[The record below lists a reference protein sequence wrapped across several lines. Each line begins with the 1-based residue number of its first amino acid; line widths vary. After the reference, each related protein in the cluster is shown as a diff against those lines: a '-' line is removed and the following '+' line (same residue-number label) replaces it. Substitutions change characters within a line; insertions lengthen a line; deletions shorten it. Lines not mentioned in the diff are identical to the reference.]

1 MQTWDTGE
9 ESKNIN
15 VPVLV
20 INGIKEFASG
30 DAVVPFLDN
39 IPDVRLVTLEGTT
52 HSPHFERMG
61 EYMRVV
67 GEFLEGEP

>member
-1 MQTWDTGE
+1 MKTWDTGE

-15 VPVLV
+15 VPTLV

-30 DAVVPFLDN
+30 DAVKPFLDN

-52 HSPHFERMG
+52 HSPNFERK
-61 EYMRVV
+61 ERYMDAVA
-67 GEFLEGEP
+67 GFLGSG